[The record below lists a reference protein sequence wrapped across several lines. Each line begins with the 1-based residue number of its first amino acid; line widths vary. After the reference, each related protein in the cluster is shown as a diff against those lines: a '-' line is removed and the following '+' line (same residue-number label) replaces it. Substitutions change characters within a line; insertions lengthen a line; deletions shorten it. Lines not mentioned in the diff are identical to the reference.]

1 MNIKKIGRLGN
12 SGSWICKGLL
22 LCFTLW
28 GTGVAVAQK
37 SAPVKKFEK
46 PDRIQYDGSC
56 VTIEG
61 KDTYVYSAAF
71 HYFRC
76 PEELWR
82 DRFQKIKE
90 AGFNTVETYVPW
102 NWHERSL
109 PLNLNDQSKFDFSD
123 LRRWLTMAQEEF
135 GLYTIVRPGPFI
147 CAEFSGGGYPRWL
160 AKYRPDN
167 LNGFWLRGDDDQH
180 IAWSVHWFDAVC
192 KELVDEQI
200 TRKQKGKKGIIM
212 IQIEN
217 EYDHHDSPDK
227 EKVLKALYRSV
238 KRSAM
243 DIPIFSCL
251 TEETRGSQD
260 AELSQVFDCDNYYVN
275 GLSDAPSC
283 AYRMMDL
290 RKKQPDAPGFVTELQ
305 GGWFSLVTG
314 RLSEDHYSDDRHFKA
329 IGLMTMLG
337 GGTGINYYMFF
348 GGTHFDGWGARGMTT
363 SYDYN
368 AAIRENGAIG
378 EKYLAAKEIGNFI
391 QKFESQLVRTE
402 GGPCEIKDAPKSL
415 FGGVRYA
422 KDGTK
427 FIFLHNT
434 DPKQSIKGKVT
445 LLPGS
450 TNLSKDPIYNVNQ
463 NGEKVLIKTDHGTTK
478 NNVTREEIEVEYKLD
493 GLETKV
499 LVIPPGKSTSK
510 GEWWP
515 KKSKEIVRPAKLP
528 EGVRIAS
535 AQKKEDAF
543 DQADWN
549 LTPALVSLSELD
561 VNDFRYSLYRSKV
574 TLTEKQVQRER
585 YLLFNMFTRDIVSVS
600 VNGKPAT
607 RLFPDKADAQSWTTR
622 NAFDRIR
629 ADEYDNRFDVA
640 GLLKVGTNEIIV
652 VYENLGHAHGYMPME
667 ELAGIR
673 KGGLSISESGLTHPL
688 EWEVA
693 KDMAGVQE
701 GWNMPDFDDTQW
713 QTVKLDVKADIARK
727 GNNIQPKGKLDGLF
741 TWYRVEFDLDSPAKK
756 TWIPWMAK
764 INASGNGYMWLNG
777 HNIGRHWEAGPQR
790 EFYLPECWLNYDKK
804 KNVLVFGL
812 RQTENGAVLN
822 ALEILPYPAAAER
835 R

>member
-1 MNIKKIGRLGN
+1 MNIKKISRLGN
-12 SGSWICKGLL
+12 SGSWIGKGLL

-46 PDRIQYDGSC
+46 PDRIRYDGSC

-102 NWHERSL
+102 NWHERIL
-109 PLNLNDQSKFDFSD
+109 PLHLKDQSKFDFSD

-192 KELVDEQI
+192 KELLDEQI

-217 EYDHHDSPDK
+217 EYDHHDTPGK
-227 EKVLKALYRSV
+227 EKVLKAIYQSV
-238 KRSAM
+238 KKSGM

-275 GLSDAPSC
+275 GPSDAPSC
-283 AYRMMDL
+283 AHRMMDL

-337 GGTGINYYMFF
+337 GGTAINYYMFF

-378 EKYLAAKEIGNFI
+378 KKYLAAKEIGEFI
-391 QKFESQLVRTE
+391 QQFESKLVRTE
-402 GGPCEIKDAPKSL
+402 GGPCEIKDAQKSL

-434 DPKQSIKGKVT
+434 DPKQSIKGKAT

-463 NGEKVLIKTDHGTTK
+463 NGEKVLIKTDHGATK
-478 NNVTREEIEVEYKLD
+478 NNVTRAEIEVEYTLD

-515 KKSKEIVRPAKLP
+515 KKSKEIVRPSKLP
-528 EGVRIAS
+528 EGVRIAT
-535 AQKKEDAF
+535 ARKMEDAF

-549 LTPALVSLSELD
+549 LTPELVSLSDLD
-561 VNDFRYSLYRSKV
+561 VNDFRYSLYRSMV

-600 VNGKPAT
+600 VNGKPAK

-629 ADEYDNRFDVA
+629 ADEYDNHFDVA
-640 GLLKVGTNEIIV
+640 GLLKLGANEIIV

-673 KGGLSISESGLTHPL
+673 RGGLSISESGLTHPL

-693 KDMAGVQE
+693 KDMAGVQQ
-701 GWNMPDFDDTQW
+701 GWNMPDFDDAQW
-713 QTVKLDVKADIARK
+713 QTVKLDSKADIARK
-727 GNNIQPKGKLDGLF
+727 GNNIHPKGKPDGLF
-741 TWYRVEFDLDSPAKK
+741 TWYRVDFELDIPVKN
-756 TWIPWMAK
+756 TWIPWMVK

-790 EFYLPECWLNYDKK
+790 EFYLPECWLNYGKK
-804 KNVLVFGL
+804 KNILVFGL
-812 RQTENGAVLN
+812 RQTESGAVLN
-822 ALEILPYPAAAER
+822 ALEILPYPDAAEVR
-835 R
+835 